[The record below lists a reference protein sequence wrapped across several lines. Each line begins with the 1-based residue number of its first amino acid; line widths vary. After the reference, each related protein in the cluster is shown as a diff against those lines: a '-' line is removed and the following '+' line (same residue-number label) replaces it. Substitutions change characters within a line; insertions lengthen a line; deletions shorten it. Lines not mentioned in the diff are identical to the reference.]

1 MRHSEARDEVRT
13 ADGRRFR
20 VEPADRALGVEMPDE
35 FEPRKLA
42 KRTLQIVAVLAVV
55 GLVRLLAPGLGE
67 VRDLLSE
74 ARPSGL
80 RWPWLSRRCRA
91 CPMCGDGEAGTGRS
105 HRADRIGGLTQSRNN
120 LFGRRCGA
128 RLRSFTPRPT
138 DRRRFHDAST
148 APFGTCA
155 SASPVAAPSA
165 SEAASCG
172 CPRQDS
178 NLRPAA

>member
-20 VEPADRALGVEMPDE
+20 VEPADRAPGVEMPDE
-35 FEPRKLA
+35 FEPRKLEA
-42 KRTLQIVAVLAVV
+42 DAADRGGAR
-55 GLVRLLAPGLGE
+55 GGRLVRLLAPGLGE

-91 CPMCGDGEAGTGRS
+91 SPICGDGEAGTGRS